1 MYIYI
6 YIYIILYSRLS
17 FFNYVSVLDAYGRTF
32 KRESRAVNI
41 VLYFSYL
48 NKCVNSQ
55 IELIQFSCTSMTA
68 ISLISIESIS
78 ECSLLNAV
86 Y

>member
-1 MYIYI
+1 MYI

-17 FFNYVSVLDAYGRTF
+17 FFNYISVLDAYGRTF

-55 IELIQFSCTSMTA
+55 IDPISFSCTSTA